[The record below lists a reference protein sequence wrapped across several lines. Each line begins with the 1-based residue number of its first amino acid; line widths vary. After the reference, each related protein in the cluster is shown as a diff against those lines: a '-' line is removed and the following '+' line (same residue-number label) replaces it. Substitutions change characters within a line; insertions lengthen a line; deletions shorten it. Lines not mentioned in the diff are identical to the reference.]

1 MKVYTI
7 SIPPCPD
14 PYWMPQEAEAF
25 MKFVSEQTGL
35 IGVHP
40 FYDGHHA
47 ATFLLFDTVENARMA
62 AARHDEIGI
71 TVGTYIMNA
80 DLSDDQQMLTFQG
93 PEEMWKSGGKVQ

>member
-14 PYWMPQEAEAF
+14 PYWMPKEAESF
-25 MKFVSEQTGL
+25 VKFVSEQAGL

-40 FYDGHHA
+40 FYDGQRA
-47 ATFLLFDTVENARMA
+47 ATFLVFDTVDHARMA

-71 TVGTYIMNA
+71 EVGTYIMNA
-80 DLSDDQQMLTFQG
+80 ELDDQRQKLTFFG
-93 PEEMWKSGGKVQ
+93 PEEKWKDGGKPQ

>member
-25 MKFVSEQTGL
+25 TKFVSEQAGL

-40 FYDGHHA
+40 FFDGKHA
-47 ATFLLFDTVENARMA
+47 ATFLLFGKLDEARMA
-62 AARHDEIGI
+62 AARFDEVGI

-93 PEEMWKSGGKVQ
+93 PEEKWKDGGKVQ